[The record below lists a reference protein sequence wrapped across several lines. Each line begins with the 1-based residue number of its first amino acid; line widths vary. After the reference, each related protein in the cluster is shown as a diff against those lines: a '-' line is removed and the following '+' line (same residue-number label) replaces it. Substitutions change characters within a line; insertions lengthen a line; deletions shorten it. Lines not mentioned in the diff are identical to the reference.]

1 MDVTY
6 NDMIVYDFGKRKIWP
21 KPELK
26 TPFDALRWHAEL
38 VDGLCRI
45 QERASALQRED
56 HFVKNL
62 DTLAF
67 CLREALFK
75 TMVLREAITG
85 VSTSRV
91 VEEQAT
97 K

>member
-45 QERASALQRED
+45 QE
-56 HFVKNL
+56 
-62 DTLAF
+62 
-67 CLREALFK
+67 
-75 TMVLREAITG
+75 
-85 VSTSRV
+85 
-91 VEEQAT
+91 QAT